1 MNLNVEV
8 TGSDKFY
15 RALEMMC
22 VTNKRTAIE
31 VINENFKGVIR
42 NLLALSPPMGG
53 KKGDFKLNAKGKKTG
68 GVDFASG
75 KRRGQNAIV
84 ADLGKAFQKVG
95 KKKFGKKNL
104 LAFST
109 EQEALGWYLG
119 ARNSRKRIKGAPKR
133 PASAQQINFVRKS
146 VLDRQGSFA
155 AGWSKAA
162 NYFGISLPK
171 WISKWGPAHSKLN
184 VEVSEWGYYLTAINV
199 TSHREADVIERIT
212 ARAIEIQTG
221 NMRRQIESYAQ
232 QQAKKVGFTV

>member
-1 MNLNVEV
+1 MNLEVEMI
-8 TGSDKFY
+8 GSDKFY
-15 RALEMMC
+15 RALEMMAA
-22 VTNKRTAIE
+22 TSKRTAIE
-31 VINENFKGVIR
+31 VINENFRGVIR

-53 KKGDFKLNAKGKKTG
+53 KQGDFKFNAKGKKTG
-68 GVDFASG
+68 GVDFAKG
-75 KRRGQNAIV
+75 KEKGKNAIL
-84 ADLGKAFQKVG
+84 ADLSKAFQKV
-95 KKKFGKKNL
+95 GKKNL

-109 EQEALGWYLG
+109 EQEALSWYLG

-133 PASAQQINFVRKS
+133 PASTQQINFLRKNI
-146 VLDRQGSFA
+146 LDRQGSFA

-171 WISKWGPAHSKLN
+171 WISKWGAAHSKLN

-221 NMRRQIESYAQ
+221 NMRRQIEAYAE

>member
-1 MNLNVEV
+1 MKNEVEV
-8 TGSDKFY
+8 IGSDKFY
-15 RALEMMC
+15 RALEMMA
-22 VTNKRTAIE
+22 TTSKRTAIE
-31 VINENFKGVIR
+31 VINENFRGVIR

-53 KKGDFKLNAKGKKTG
+53 KQGGFKFDAKGKKTG
-68 GVDFASG
+68 SVNFAGG
-75 KRRGQNAIV
+75 KEKGKNAIL
-84 ADLGKAFQKVG
+84 ADLSKAFQKV
-95 KKKFGKKNL
+95 GKKNL

-109 EQEALGWYLG
+109 EQEALTWYLG
-119 ARNSRKRIKGAPKR
+119 ARDSRKRIKGAPKH
-133 PASAQQINFVRKS
+133 PASTQQINFVRKS

-184 VEVSEWGYYLTAINV
+184 VELSEWGYYLTAINV

-221 NMRRQIESYAQ
+221 NMRRQIEFYAQ
-232 QQAKKVGFTV
+232 QQAKKVGFTA